1 MSKLKRTNKQTFS
14 KLAILSFLM
23 FGFGFSLIPFY
34 EAICE
39 VTGINILATRD
50 KSEVTVN
57 EIDLSAVD
65 YSRRITVEFDSN
77 SHGPWTFKAEESSIN
92 VHPGELVVVEFEVT
106 NPAKIRSS
114 GQAIPSYAPL
124 QAASY
129 LQKLECF
136 CFQQQNLEAG
146 ETKIFPVA
154 FVIDRDIPVNITNI
168 TMSYTFFELLTNVDG
183 LNKIVAVGPVRRV
196 AKGELLSDRATRV

>member
-57 EIDLSAVD
+57 EIDLSAV
-65 YSRRITVEFDSN
+65 
-77 SHGPWTFKAEESSIN
+77 
-92 VHPGELVVVEFEVT
+92 
-106 NPAKIRSS
+106 
-114 GQAIPSYAPL
+114 
-124 QAASY
+124 
-129 LQKLECF
+129 
-136 CFQQQNLEAG
+136 
-146 ETKIFPVA
+146 
-154 FVIDRDIPVNITNI
+154 
-168 TMSYTFFELLTNVDG
+168 M
-183 LNKIVAVGPVRRV
+183 
-196 AKGELLSDRATRV
+196 